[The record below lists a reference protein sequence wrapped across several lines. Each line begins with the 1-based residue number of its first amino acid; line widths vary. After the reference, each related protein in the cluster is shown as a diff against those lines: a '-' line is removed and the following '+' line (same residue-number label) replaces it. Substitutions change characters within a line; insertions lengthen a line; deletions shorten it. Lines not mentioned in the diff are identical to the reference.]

1 MNSLLFSTINTDILR
16 ENLKNLRAQAET
28 PIIAV
33 IKHDAYSH
41 GAVECA
47 RALSGKAAALAV
59 STLHEARALLDEGIS
74 DDIMVLD
81 PICAGELCKN
91 SCGVI
96 LPVDSPEI
104 LSVLANIYMSNPL
117 RVQLRLDL
125 TGNGIG
131 MHCARLTEAL
141 DLLDEHPDLH
151 LYGVFAHVSSL
162 YRSGD
167 VREVAARFREVGQA
181 VRQRRPGALLHI
193 ATSASYRY
201 KALRFDA
208 CRIGTAL
215 YGLPSRE
222 GQHLDPLRPVL
233 SLSAPITR
241 ILSGRESLSFY
252 DRCVSAAL
260 IDRAGLVAAGY
271 GQLPALG
278 YARGL
283 RVLVRGRSV
292 PVVGSP
298 CMGHLLVDLTG
309 VPDAHAGDEAV
320 FVGQSGDR
328 AQTAEDLAKKC
339 GVPSCRC
346 DGVLFTGTGT
356 RRIYTAMGNCIV
368 S

>member
-1 MNSLLFSTINTDILR
+1 MNGLLFSTINTDTLR
-16 ENLKNLRAQAET
+16 ENLQALRAQAET

-33 IKHDAYSH
+33 VKHDAYSH
-41 GAVECA
+41 GAAECA
-47 RALSGKAAALAV
+47 RAISGHTAAFAV
-59 STLHEARALLDEGIS
+59 STLHEARALLDEGIT

-81 PICAGELCKN
+81 PVCPGELCKK
-91 SCGVI
+91 SCGII
-96 LPVDSPEI
+96 LPADSPEI
-104 LSVLANIYMSNPL
+104 LSALANIYMSNPL

-125 TGNGIG
+125 TGSGIG
-131 MHCARLTEAL
+131 MPRARLGEAL
-141 DLLDEHPDLH
+141 DVFDRFPDLL
-151 LYGVFAHVSSL
+151 LYGVFAHVPSL
-162 YRSGD
+162 YRSVD
-167 VREVAARFREVGQA
+167 VREIAAQFREVGAA
-181 VRQRRPGALLHI
+181 VKARRPGALLHI

-222 GQHLDPLRPVL
+222 GQQIEPLRPVL
-233 SLSAPITR
+233 SLSAPLTR

-260 IDRAGLVAAGY
+260 IDRAGLVSAGY
-271 GQLPALG
+271 GHLPALC

-309 VPDAHAGDEAV
+309 VPDARTGDEAV
-320 FVGQSGDR
+320 FVGRSGDR
-328 AQTAEDLAKKC
+328 ALSAEDLAKKC

-346 DGVLFTGTGT
+346 DGVLFTGAGA
-356 RRIYTAMGNCIV
+356 RRIYIARGNCIV